1 MSRAARTGRLLA
13 AVLALLFGAGCPGDP
28 IPEECFIGG
37 GSSAVPPP
45 LLVPVDQPVSLLI
58 PTGMDPSCGPTR
70 AERPESVTVEVQD
83 PRNLPVPAT
92 VELSPSFWG
101 ANVHFTPTMPGRY
114 HLIVAFSP
122 VGSLRQV
129 DVHVA
134 EDGRQRPTVARV
146 TNKAECLS
154 LARTRG
160 GTWVCDGR
168 AFRESGEQEQ
178 PVGQARNSAIA
189 VVGDVVWSMFEG
201 QVRRYVDPGTGPL
214 LLTGTAPF
222 PLSNTPDTTP
232 HTRLATED
240 EYVLMDTTTVYRYTF
255 SEGVGVL
262 PVPTSRWVQ
271 QSGLTFGSDATQVIA
286 LRTGTT
292 LWLVNR
298 VQEPVTF
305 VPRTWACPFHLGL
318 LSTYVP
324 VPDRPCTSLTGE
336 PLGYGDGVLWTRQ
349 TLSSGQ
355 GFSNVVHR
363 YTVTEEHGPWEQGVL
378 SLDSS
383 LAVFMSELR
392 HGPTLPVFTSISS
405 TGPRAT
411 PRWDSERGELL
422 LVLLPGPGANP
433 GVTRIS
439 DHFTWTV
446 NAEVIPELSIYP
458 WTSTP

>member
-1 MSRAARTGRLLA
+1 M
-13 AVLALLFGAGCPGDP
+13 VP
-28 IPEECFIGG
+28 
-37 GSSAVPPP
+37 SA
-45 LLVPVDQPVSLLI
+45 LLVPVNQPVSLLI
-58 PTGMDPSCGPTR
+58 PANANPVCGGLG
-70 AERPESVTVEVQD
+70 AERPESVTVEAQD

-134 EDGRQRPTVARV
+134 EDGRQRPTVARM
-146 TNKAECLS
+146 TNKSECLN

-160 GTWVCDGR
+160 GTWVCSGR
-168 AFRESGEQEQ
+168 AFREPGEQEQ
-178 PVGQARNSAIA
+178 PVGQARNPAIA
-189 VVGDVVWSMFEG
+189 VVGDVVWSLFEG

-222 PLSNTPDTTP
+222 PLSTTTDNTP
-232 HTRLATED
+232 HARLATED
-240 EYVLMDTTTVYRYTF
+240 EYVLVDATTVYRYTF

-262 PVPTSRWVQ
+262 PVPTSQWAQ
-271 QSGLTFGSDATQVIA
+271 QPGLTFGADLTQVMA
-286 LRTGTT
+286 LRAGATV
-292 LWLVNR
+292 WLVHR
-298 VQEPVTF
+298 VQEPSTF
-305 VPRTWACPFHLGL
+305 IPRTQACPFQLGL
-318 LSTYVP
+318 LATYVP
-324 VPDRPCTSLTGE
+324 VPGQPCASLIGE
-336 PLGYGDGVLWTRQ
+336 PLGYGDGVLWTRE

-355 GFSNVVHR
+355 GFSSVVHR
-363 YTVTEEHGPWEQGVL
+363 YTVTAEHGPREEGVL

-383 LAVFMSELR
+383 LAVIMSELR
-392 HGPTLPVFTSISS
+392 YGPTLPVFVSTSNL
-405 TGPRAT
+405 GPRAT
-411 PRWDSERGELL
+411 PRWDSERGEVL
-422 LVLLPGPGANP
+422 LVLLPGPGVNP

-446 NAEVIPELSIYP
+446 NAEVIPELRVYP